1 MANIIAT
8 ENNAVNRPRL
18 YRSDDQLNL
27 LEYIDTTL
35 NESFSLNLTLMRT
48 ISNGYD
54 QFGNTILDQYL
65 LYLLCQK
72 INPNRTNKL
81 INNLYHLLHRLII
94 LNGKISKSFF
104 EYSPSS
110 NDLSIYQTMF
120 NSYTNFIWNEFDI
133 NVLLELGRFLLKY
146 CLRDIFNTNIGNNRT
161 HNNNLIRQKI
171 TGYFLEIIGIY
182 YLSSNHNDFFK
193 NSRSVDMIFPS
204 PSLYSTLSQINQSD
218 KNDEK
223 EIFHKFLNAL
233 YDNGEIYFDI
243 HQIKILLKN
252 DAYQFLNKKLE
263 NKKIDFIKF
272 LETNIFYRQR
282 NSCRTLKSICRLSI
296 KMHIKQY
303 PNDIK
308 QLKSF
313 PLINDQLQMF
323 LIYEN
328 RFAFES

>member
-1 MANIIAT
+1 
-8 ENNAVNRPRL
+8 
-18 YRSDDQLNL
+18 
-27 LEYIDTTL
+27 
-35 NESFSLNLTLMRT
+35 
-48 ISNGYD
+48 
-54 QFGNTILDQYL
+54 
-65 LYLLCQK
+65 
-72 INPNRTNKL
+72 
-81 INNLYHLLHRLII
+81 
-94 LNGKISKSFF
+94 
-104 EYSPSS
+104 
-110 NDLSIYQTMF
+110 
-120 NSYTNFIWNEFDI
+120 
-133 NVLLELGRFLLKY
+133 
-146 CLRDIFNTNIGNNRT
+146 
-161 HNNNLIRQKI
+161 
-171 TGYFLEIIGIY
+171 
-182 YLSSNHNDFFK
+182 
-193 NSRSVDMIFPS
+193 
-204 PSLYSTLSQINQSD
+204 D